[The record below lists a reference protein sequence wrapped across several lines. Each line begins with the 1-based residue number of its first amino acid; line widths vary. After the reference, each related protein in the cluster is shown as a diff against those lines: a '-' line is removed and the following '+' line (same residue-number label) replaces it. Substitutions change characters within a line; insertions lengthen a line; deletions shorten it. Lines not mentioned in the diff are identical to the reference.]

1 MGCGGQWWK
10 REINQVVIGVIQANP
25 DDGLD
30 RGSQQWS
37 WKELDTVAHEVA
49 LVGLFGIVN
58 GSGEGKS
65 MMLGFGLEQLDT

>member
-1 MGCGGQWWK
+1 MGGNGGS
-10 REINQVVIGVIQANP
+10 REINRVVIGVTQASP

-37 WKELDTVAHEVA
+37 WKELDTIAHEVA
-49 LVGLFGIVN
+49 LVGLFGTVN